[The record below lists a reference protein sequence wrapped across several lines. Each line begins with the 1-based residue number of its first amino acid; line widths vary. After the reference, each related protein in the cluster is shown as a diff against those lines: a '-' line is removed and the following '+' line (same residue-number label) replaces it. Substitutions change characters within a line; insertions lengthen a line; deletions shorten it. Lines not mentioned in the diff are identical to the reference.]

1 VRLPKSGAAEWGG
14 WRQWAFIATGLAA
27 GFVSLAVPGD
37 TRFASWAGAGMGGLV
52 IVLLAAGGARASSDH
67 SRWDAAEA
75 AVSWLVPRAISRTLV
90 NQGRLTASL
99 IRWVLRRQ
107 PADTGPLFG
116 YARPLWA
123 ATWAFVG
130 LTVFEA
136 VLVDGA
142 VYIAAGDSPWL
153 WGVLAFHVYCV
164 VWLVAVYASAKVVP
178 HQVADAHLILNDGCF
193 AVATVPYTAL
203 QSAVLHKRPNFYRS
217 GMKLDL
223 TDRSMLV
230 ACSDANVRL
239 VLEPAT
245 QITVNGVDWP
255 VSTIDLSVD
264 DPAAFVNAIRA
275 RIEGGRE
282 RPDTDIG
289 SPAGPPRQRSQ
300 VRVPRSVQLALLC
313 GPLLSMIDTSVV
325 NVALVPIGRTFHASL
340 PATQWTASAYLLTLG
355 IGLSGTSFFSKRFGE
370 ARVYTTCL
378 VAFVLSSLAC
388 ALAPSL
394 PLLIAARSLQGL
406 AGAPMVPVAMGL
418 TLGNQRSGSISPLA
432 GMLLFVAPALGPS
445 VGGGVI
451 ALGGWRWAFVINLPI
466 GLYGAAVARRSAYL
480 MRPANRKA
488 TFDPVGTGVL
498 ALGIGCIL
506 FGADRA
512 GAGWRLTSAISVVA
526 AGVVFLA
533 GYALWARNRRH
544 PALRLDVLKD
554 RIRGSAILLGAGV
567 SVVAFAA
574 VFLIPVFL
582 QSVQGYAPWEAGLA
596 LLPQGLMTGLAT
608 FAGEHTLPVLG
619 LRKQL
624 TLGFLLLAVSTA
636 CLLWVHADTSIVWSA
651 MILTLRSTA
660 MGLNIAAV
668 LFALT
673 SGLDGDAMTD
683 ASTLFNVTE
692 RLAASL
698 GIAAILSLFEA
709 ESVRAGPI
717 TSLHITALV
726 LVGLAL
732 ALAVVSLTVT
742 RPLRRKRPPDSE
754 LAPGRAEEFA
764 DTALRATGTART

>member
-245 QITVNGVDWP
+245 GPFLRSICQ
-255 VSTIDLSVD
+255 STILPRSSTPSGPESREDASALTPTSVAPPD
-264 DPAAFVNAIRA
+264 RPGSAPRSGCRA
-275 RIEGGRE
+275 RCNW
-282 RPDTDIG
+282 PC
-289 SPAGPPRQRSQ
+289 SA
-300 VRVPRSVQLALLC
+300 VPC
-313 GPLLSMIDTSVV
+313 CP
-325 NVALVPIGRTFHASL
+325 
-340 PATQWTASAYLLTLG
+340 
-355 IGLSGTSFFSKRFGE
+355 
-370 ARVYTTCL
+370 
-378 VAFVLSSLAC
+378 
-388 ALAPSL
+388 
-394 PLLIAARSLQGL
+394 
-406 AGAPMVPVAMGL
+406 
-418 TLGNQRSGSISPLA
+418 
-432 GMLLFVAPALGPS
+432 
-445 VGGGVI
+445 
-451 ALGGWRWAFVINLPI
+451 
-466 GLYGAAVARRSAYL
+466 
-480 MRPANRKA
+480 
-488 TFDPVGTGVL
+488 
-498 ALGIGCIL
+498 
-506 FGADRA
+506 
-512 GAGWRLTSAISVVA
+512 
-526 AGVVFLA
+526 
-533 GYALWARNRRH
+533 
-544 PALRLDVLKD
+544 
-554 RIRGSAILLGAGV
+554 
-567 SVVAFAA
+567 
-574 VFLIPVFL
+574 
-582 QSVQGYAPWEAGLA
+582 
-596 LLPQGLMTGLAT
+596 
-608 FAGEHTLPVLG
+608 
-619 LRKQL
+619 
-624 TLGFLLLAVSTA
+624 
-636 CLLWVHADTSIVWSA
+636 
-651 MILTLRSTA
+651 
-660 MGLNIAAV
+660 
-668 LFALT
+668 
-673 SGLDGDAMTD
+673 
-683 ASTLFNVTE
+683 
-692 RLAASL
+692 
-698 GIAAILSLFEA
+698 
-709 ESVRAGPI
+709 
-717 TSLHITALV
+717 
-726 LVGLAL
+726 
-732 ALAVVSLTVT
+732 
-742 RPLRRKRPPDSE
+742 
-754 LAPGRAEEFA
+754 
-764 DTALRATGTART
+764 